1 MALLVAIAL
10 KDQVVAPIN
19 GAPVHGD
26 HVVIQPVISGSGSG
40 SGELA
45 VIIITVFML
54 YYFLY

>member
-45 VIIITVFML
+45 VR
-54 YYFLY
+54 